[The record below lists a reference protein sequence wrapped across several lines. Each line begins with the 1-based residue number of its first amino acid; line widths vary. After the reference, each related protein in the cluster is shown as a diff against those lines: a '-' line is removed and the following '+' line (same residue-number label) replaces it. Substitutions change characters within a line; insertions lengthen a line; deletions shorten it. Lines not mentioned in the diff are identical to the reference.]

1 MPITPP
7 QVRVP
12 TTGPRPS
19 SRTAAVTMSPSDPA
33 NSSASVTTGP
43 RRASRG

>member
-7 QVRVP
+7 QVLVP
-12 TTGPRPS
+12 TTGPSPS
-19 SRTAAVTMSPSDPA
+19 SLTAAVTMSPSDPA
-33 NSSASVTTGP
+33 NSSASVTIAP